1 MTRPDKTF
9 IIRLPVWVT
18 PKRLCQKKKKKWRTE
33 HLEGLRVPSTLQL
46 GQLLRGGDGSRFG
59 TNLLRGVIGPIST
72 GNDYLNTVFDY
83 LVSLRGSCRNKRT
96 SHGSHGKSI
105 SDRSTS
111 RYSEVRH
118 AFAGKGF
125 YALFSAFEVL
135 LWLVMTFKT
144 RSGTQ
149 FRECS

>member
-9 IIRLPVWVT
+9 IIGLPVWVT
-18 PKRLCQKKKKKWRTE
+18 PKRLCQKKKKKKWRTE

-96 SHGSHGKSI
+96 SHVSTGKASPI
-105 SDRSTS
+105 DRHPDILKFVTLSLAKDFMHYFRHS
-111 RYSEVRH
+111 R
-118 AFAGKGF
+118 FCF
-125 YALFSAFEVL
+125 D
-135 LWLVMTFKT
+135 
-144 RSGTQ
+144 
-149 FRECS
+149 